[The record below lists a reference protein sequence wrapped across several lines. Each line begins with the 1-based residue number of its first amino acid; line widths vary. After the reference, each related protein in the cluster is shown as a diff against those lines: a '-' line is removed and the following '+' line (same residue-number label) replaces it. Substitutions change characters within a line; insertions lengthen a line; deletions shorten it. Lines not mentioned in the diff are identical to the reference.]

1 VANRAEDKKVF
12 RRVRTPSVL
21 QMEMVEC
28 GAASLAMILA
38 YYGCYIPLERLR
50 IECGVTRDGVKA
62 SNILKAARKFGFTAR
77 GFRREPA
84 DLTKMKPPM
93 IIHWNFNHFVV
104 FEGFKGGKAYIND
117 PGEGHRT
124 VSMEEFDL
132 AFTGVALTFEP
143 TSSFEKIGKRSN
155 MVSSLSS
162 RLSSVRSAILFL
174 IIAGL
179 LMVIPGLMIPA
190 FSRIF
195 IDDLLL
201 AGKTEWLAPLIVCM
215 AATALIQSALTTLRE
230 HFLLRMETKISMV
243 GASRFF
249 WHLLRLPVLFFQQ
262 RTPGDISMRMDSN
275 DVVAAFLSRQLAT
288 NAINVLTLIFYLV
301 VMFYYNITLTVL
313 SLGLTVVNVL
323 YFIYSSGKMEEL
335 NSRMS
340 QDIGKLYGTSMAG
353 ISLIETLKATGG
365 ESGFFQKWSGYQAK
379 QLNAD
384 QKLGFISQILFTLP
398 NLTSGLTVAAVLCF
412 GGLQILDGN
421 MTVGSLIAF
430 QGLLASFMNPI
441 IQLTQ
446 MGMQIKQLK
455 GNMLRLDDVIKYDV
469 DASGDP
475 EKDPEPE
482 RMRAEDFR
490 KLSGRV
496 DIRNL
501 SFGYNVLEPPLVED
515 FSITLNPGARIA
527 LVGASGSGKS
537 TVAKLIAGICK
548 PWGGEILLDGVSRE
562 DLPRNVISNSLAVVD
577 QDISIFDGTI
587 QDNITM
593 WDTTVEDEAVLEAAK
608 DACIHDDI
616 AKRDGGYRGEVSEG
630 GTNFSGG
637 QRQRL
642 EIARALAIEPSILIL
657 DEATSALDVQTEERI
672 NENIRR
678 RGCTC
683 IIVAH
688 RLSTIRDCDEIIV
701 MDRGKIVQR
710 GTHEEMKNVT
720 GPYFELIH
728 SAV

>member
-1 VANRAEDKKVF
+1 
-12 RRVRTPSVL
+12 
-21 QMEMVEC
+21 MEMVEC

-62 SNILKAARKFGFTAR
+62 SNIMKAARKFGLTAR
-77 GFRREPA
+77 GFRQEPEA
-84 DLTKMKPPM
+84 LAEMKPPM

-132 AFTGVALTFEP
+132 AFTGVTLTFEP
-143 TSSFEKIGKRSN
+143 TDDFETFGKQSG
-155 MVSSLSS
+155 MVDSLKS

-179 LMVIPGLMIPA
+179 LMVIPGLMIPS

-215 AATALIQSALTTLRE
+215 AATAVIQIALTTLRE

-275 DVVAAFLSRQLAT
+275 DIVAAFLSRHLAT
-288 NAINVLTLIFYLV
+288 NAINVLTLIFYLA

-313 SLGLTVVNVL
+313 SLGLAVVNVL

-335 NSRMS
+335 NSRRS
-340 QDIGKLYGTSMAG
+340 RDIGKIYGTSMAG

-384 QKLGFISQILFTLP
+384 QKLGFISQILFSLP
-398 NLTSGLTVAAVLCF
+398 NLTSGLAVAAVLCF

-430 QGLLASFMNPI
+430 QGLLAGFMNPI
-441 IQLTQ
+441 IQLTR

-475 EKDPEPE
+475 EKDPAPE

-496 DIRNL
+496 EIRDL

-515 FSITLNPGARIA
+515 FRVTLKPGTRVAV
-527 LVGASGSGKS
+527 VGASGSGKS

-548 PWGGEILLDGVSRE
+548 PWGGEILFDGVPRDE
-562 DLPRNVISNSLAVVD
+562 LPRNVISNSLAVVD
-577 QDISIFDGTI
+577 QDISIFDGTMW
-587 QDNITM
+587 DNITM
-593 WDTTVEDEAVLEAAK
+593 WDTTVTDEAVLEAAK

-642 EIARALAIEPSILIL
+642 EIARALAIEPTILIL
-657 DEATSALDVQTEERI
+657 DEATSALDVQTEQRI

-678 RGCTC
+678 RGCSC

-710 GTHEEMKNVT
+710 GTHDEMKNVS
-720 GPYFELIH
+720 GPYAELIR
-728 SAV
+728 SVV